1 MALLYSLLLF
11 SLLHLTTLQPTSGNT
26 FSSLFSSPTATINS
40 PATAGEWRLL
50 SDSIGIVA
58 MHMQLLPGNRL
69 LTFDRTDFGL
79 SNLSFPNCPFFFLD
93 CTAHSLLY
101 DISKNTISPLP
112 LLSDPWCSSAAL
124 LPNGS
129 LLQTGGF
136 NTGDRSVRLFSLY
149 SLSWIE
155 HPYSLAVR
163 RWYASNQLLPD
174 GTVIV
179 VGGRRQFN
187 FEFFPPDQQYQL
199 FDFPFLQETSD
210 PDSENNLY
218 PFLHLLPDGSLFIFA
233 NTRSI
238 VFNPLGRSTTRSLPP
253 LPDGVP
259 RNYPSSGSSV
269 LLPLRPEAPSR
280 AEVLICGG
288 APRGAFQ
295 SALRNATYLPA
306 TRTCARI
313 VPTDSNPQWSMEE
326 MPLPRVMGDMV
337 ILPTGE
343 ILIING
349 AAAGTAGWELA
360 QEPVLHPVLYRPDRP
375 AGYRFEVMNPST
387 IPRMYHSSAI
397 LDSYGRVLI
406 GGSNPHVGYVFQ
418 NVTYPTDLSLE
429 AYLPPYLDATFEIM
443 RPRRVVVGPPAEVG
457 YGDVALVRFAVD
469 GGLQEGMAVEVVA
482 IAPAFATH
490 SVGMN
495 QRMVVMTVLR
505 LVQLSFRGYMAEVL
519 APPSPEVAPPGF
531 YMWFVLHGGVPS
543 QAVWVRIRQSGAFSN
558 F

>member
-1 MALLYSLLLF
+1 MALSSLLLL
-11 SLLHLTTLQPTSGNT
+11 SLLLLYTLQPTSGNI
-26 FSSLFSSPTATINS
+26 FSSLFSSPTATRNS
-40 PATAGEWRLL
+40 PGTAGEWRLL
-50 SDSIGIVA
+50 SSNIGIVA
-58 MHMQLLPGNRL
+58 MHMQLLPDNRL

-79 SNLSFPNCPFFFLD
+79 SNLTFRDCPYYFLD
-93 CTAHSLLY
+93 CTAHSLLF
-101 DISKNTISPLP
+101 DISINTITPLP
-112 LLSDPWCSSAAL
+112 LQSDPWCSSAAL

-136 NTGDRSVRLFSLY
+136 NTGDRSVRLFSLS
-149 SLSWIE
+149 SLSWTE
-155 HPYSLAVR
+155 QPYSLAVR
-163 RWYASNQLLPD
+163 RWYASNQLMPD
-174 GTVIV
+174 GTVII
-179 VGGRRQFN
+179 VGGRREFN
-187 FEFFPPDQQYQL
+187 FEFFPPVQQYQL
-199 FDFPFLQETSD
+199 FDLPFLQETND
-210 PDSENNLY
+210 PDAENNLY

-233 NTRSI
+233 NTRSM
-238 VFNPLGRSTTRSLPP
+238 VFDPLGRIAARSLPP
-253 LPDGVP
+253 IPGDVP
-259 RNYPSSGSSV
+259 RNYPSTGSSV
-269 LLPLRPEAPSR
+269 LLPLRSEAPSR
-280 AEVLICGG
+280 AEILICGG

-295 SALRNATYLPA
+295 LALRNSTYLPA
-306 TRTCARI
+306 ISTCGRI
-313 VPTDSNPQWSMEE
+313 VPTDPDPQWSMEE
-326 MPLPRVMGDMV
+326 MPMGRVMGDMV

-360 QEPVLHPVLYRPDRP
+360 QDPVLNPVLYKPDHP

-397 LDSYGRVLI
+397 LDSSGRVLV
-406 GGSNPHVGYVFQ
+406 GGSNPHVGYVFE

-429 AYLPPYLDATFEIM
+429 AYLPPYLDASYEIM
-443 RPRRVVVGPPAEVG
+443 RPRRVRVGPPAEVG
-457 YGDVALVRFAVD
+457 YGDMAFVRFAID

-495 QRMVVMTVLR
+495 QRMVVMPVMR
-505 LVQLSFRGYMAEVL
+505 LVQLSFRDYMAEVM

-543 QAVWVRIRQSGAFSN
+543 RAVWVRIRQSGAFPN